1 LSLCSVY
8 RFETVNHQHREEP
21 GMGTL
26 LGAPDR
32 GAPATTISR
41 YFVPEIVFGS
51 GALAE
56 AGRATRRLGAR
67 RAFLVTDPGIID
79 AGWTA
84 AVHEHLEQSG
94 LAYVTWDAV
103 SPNPKDHEIARALE
117 AYRATDCDVIIGLG
131 GGSPMDAAK
140 AVAVLS
146 ANGGDILDYQGFGKV
161 ARPIPPLVMIPTTA
175 GSGADVSQFCVI
187 TDTARKLKATVLGCA
202 VVPDISLID
211 PLVLLTMPRWL
222 TAVSGIDALT
232 MAIEAY
238 LSPAA
243 STLTGPHALVA
254 IQLIRTHLVRAL
266 DAPRDEG
273 ARAAL
278 AAASLHAGMA
288 FSNTLPGVTHALS
301 HPLGGLLDLPHGVI
315 AGVLLPQVIRYN
327 STTDPTR
334 FVSIATAVGLDTT
347 GTSGRC
353 AARAVA
359 DWVRAL
365 ADKVDIPRG
374 LSDLGIEPDDIPSLA
389 LAAMDDVDT
398 WTNPHGVSLEE
409 LAGILHAAL

>member
-1 LSLCSVY
+1 
-8 RFETVNHQHREEP
+8 
-21 GMGTL
+21 MGTQ
-26 LGAPDR
+26 LGAPVR
-32 GAPATTISR
+32 GAPATTVSR

-67 RAFLVTDPGIID
+67 RVFLVTDPGIVD

-84 AVHEHLEQSG
+84 ALHQHLEQSG
-94 LAYVTWDAV
+94 LTYVTWDAV
-103 SPNPKDHEIARALE
+103 SPNPKDHEIARALD
-117 AYRATDCDVIIGLG
+117 AYQATDCDVIIGLG

-202 VVPDISLID
+202 LVPDISLID
-211 PLVLLTMPRWL
+211 PLVLPTMPRWL
-222 TAVSGIDALT
+222 TGASGIDALT

-243 STLTGPHALVA
+243 STLTSPHALAA
-254 IQLIRTHLVRAL
+254 IQLIGTHLVRAL
-266 DAPRDEG
+266 DAPRDED
-273 ARAAL
+273 ARTAL
-278 AAASLHAGMA
+278 AVASLRAGMA

-301 HPLGGLLDLPHGVI
+301 HSLGGLLDLPHGVI

-327 STTDPTR
+327 STVDPTR
-334 FVSIATAVGLDTT
+334 CFWIAAAVGLDTI
-347 GTSGRC
+347 GMSGRG
-353 AARAVA
+353 ATRAVA

-374 LSDLGIEPDDIPSLA
+374 LSDLGIEPDDIPPLA
-389 LAAMDDVDT
+389 RAAMDDVDI
-398 WTNPHGVSLEE
+398 WMSPHETSLDE
-409 LAGILHAAL
+409 LAGILHACL